1 MRPMEHSTASRQP
14 VPEPTNATETG
25 RTKKAH
31 GERNF
36 EQMILPGLGSG
47 PILPEWV
54 RKRFKRK
61 DTRASHEPRHMGGD
75 RH

>member
-1 MRPMEHSTASRQP
+1 MEHSTASRQP

-54 RKRFKRK
+54 RKLFRRK
-61 DTRASHEPRHMGGD
+61 DTHEPRHMGGD